1 MRFGVQL
8 ARSSATRSRLIRAR
22 TSAISR
28 SCRVGRAAS
37 PSILRGRR
45 TSNVLTAARHISCTA
60 RTMTGRPTSLAARPA
75 SRRRGMALARAA
87 HRRLRRLAG
96 RAQRGA
102 RADAHASTRWHQLPA
117 SHRRARAGT
126 GARTSPTPSTEHGG
140 DWELAQLDHLS
151 RVGAPGQAGCPA
163 ARQGRASH
171 PLAQRD
177 RQPVRKLDGGA
188 GGRPGRIAG
197 DVLTSG
203 FHPAAGQAAGRD
215 AARR

>member
-1 MRFGVQL
+1 MLSAAL
-8 ARSSATRSRLIRAR
+8 ALTRTPRPGGISYQRATTGKGGYRREDVANAIHRAR
-22 TSAISR
+22 RKI
-28 SCRVGRAAS
+28 
-37 PSILRGRR
+37 
-45 TSNVLTAARHISCTA
+45 
-60 RTMTGRPTSLAARPA
+60 
-75 SRRRGMALARAA
+75 
-87 HRRLRRLAG
+87 
-96 RAQRGA
+96 
-102 RADAHASTRWHQLPA
+102 
-117 SHRRARAGT
+117 
-126 GARTSPTPSTEHGG
+126 
-140 DWELAQLDHLS
+140 WELAQLDHLS

-203 FHPAAGQAAGRD
+203 FHPAAGQGAGRD